1 MMEIMEMI
9 EMMEMMGM
17 LEMTEMMELMCH
29 LKASH
34 FNVFFF
40 SDGAPEMK

>member
-1 MMEIMEMI
+1 MMAIMEMI

-34 FNVFFF
+34 FNVFF
-40 SDGAPEMK
+40 SVMELPR